1 MPLTATS
8 HVVDLAIRSGTAA
21 LAFNV
26 ITLEHA
32 QAIAAACERTG
43 LPAILAVSHNAVR
56 HHGDDPAA
64 ILDACAAVARRCR
77 LPLSL
82 HLDHVEDPELA
93 VAAPDLGCT
102 SVMFDASRLPHDEN
116 VRVTAEVTRRLHAR
130 GVWVEA
136 ELGEIGGKDG
146 VHAATA
152 RTDPA
157 DAAAYVAATGVDALA
172 VAVGS
177 SHAMTTRTARLD
189 QDLIAR
195 LRDAVDVPLVLHGSS
210 GVPEEELRAAVRN
223 GMRKINFGTHLNTAF
238 TAAVREALAATDR
251 VDPRRYL
258 AAGRAAAAEAAAAQ
272 LRLLAPS
279 DPAPC
284 VPASAGPV
292 EKGSSMSSA
301 PAGPEPVADPRQ
313 VLTDAGERALE
324 REGIP
329 MFLALQ
335 SVEPRPAREEPV
347 RAEGAGLA
355 ALLGH
360 YRTALAPEAA
370 DDAEPALIDVLQVMA
385 VSHFTPQAPAA
396 AQNTEEQR

>member
-258 AAGRAAAAEAAAAQ
+258 AAGRAAAAEAA
-272 LRLLAPS
+272 
-279 DPAPC
+279 
-284 VPASAGPV
+284 
-292 EKGSSMSSA
+292 
-301 PAGPEPVADPRQ
+301 
-313 VLTDAGERALE
+313 
-324 REGIP
+324 
-329 MFLALQ
+329 
-335 SVEPRPAREEPV
+335 
-347 RAEGAGLA
+347 
-355 ALLGH
+355 
-360 YRTALAPEAA
+360 
-370 DDAEPALIDVLQVMA
+370 
-385 VSHFTPQAPAA
+385 
-396 AQNTEEQR
+396 